1 MFVVRPS
8 PPSSVVLGGTTAK
21 DPKKIQKKNA
31 LSTVAVLKSSLPASF
46 PFKGLNSRVVGF
58 TFETSG
64 GQLKEKVDV
73 RGANLSRGKK
83 GQAQVAKYID
93 AMSAGDEFILTNIMV
108 KGPDGKEKRWAGDLK
123 YTIAR

>member
-1 MFVVRPS
+1 MVK
-8 PPSSVVLGGTTAK
+8 LLQ
-21 DPKKIQKKNA
+21 KKIQKKNA

-73 RGANLSRGKK
+73 RGASLSRGKK
-83 GQAQVAKYID
+83 GQAQVAKYLDFNTVYFFVI
-93 AMSAGDEFILTNIMV
+93 FHNYLF
-108 KGPDGKEKRWAGDLK
+108 
-123 YTIAR
+123 